1 MQVCLS
7 RLANLPARLSANSAS
22 SSLRLLWNTHSQSM
36 APQTRR
42 KATTANAA
50 ATPASGEG
58 RRVAEALL
66 DTAEEGVEKLEQAVG

>member
-1 MQVCLS
+1 MHVCLA
-7 RLANLPARLSANSAS
+7 RLTHLPARLHATSAS
-22 SSLRLLWNTHSQSM
+22 SSLRLLWNTHSHSM

-42 KATTANAA
+42 KAATANA